1 MGPGGRETLPRHPKR
16 ERQGKLRE
24 EPAAPSLR
32 ASRSRRSPAPGAA
45 RGRRRRRRRVAC
57 APAPLGAKSAIPRLW
72 PERTPSSARRT
83 ISGTR
88 PKTALSGVYAQ
99 AAARACAHTFPPPR
113 AAPTPR
119 AQCLRRAGSA
129 SPGWSERVL
138 RGVFKAA
145 VPAPPCSPPSP
156 ARPPRC
162 RLGSSRP
169 PLEPGCR
176 ACAARGAGAGEPL
189 ACRCPAGGG
198 SGAGRAPRAP
208 PPGSTRALARAG
220 TCRWRRAAA
229 RRPVG
234 PAAAAARGF
243 SSRVPGAAP
252 AARARAV
259 APPGRTR
266 RRWPRRPRRG
276 RFSSSSSSDAT
287 SREK

>member
-1 MGPGGRETLPRHPKR
+1 MGPGGREKLPRHPKR
-16 ERQGKLRE
+16 ERQEKLRF
-24 EPAAPSLR
+24 LR
-32 ASRSRRSPAPGAA
+32 ASLSRRHPAPGAA
-45 RGRRRRRRRVAC
+45 RGQHRRRRRVAC
-57 APAPLGAKSAIPRLW
+57 APAPLGAKSAIPRLCQ
-72 PERTPSSARRT
+72 ERTRSSARRT

-88 PKTALSGVYAQ
+88 PKTALSSVYAQ

-119 AQCLRRAGSA
+119 AQCLRRAGFA

-145 VPAPPCSPPSP
+145 VPAPPSSPPSP

-198 SGAGRAPRAP
+198 SGAGRAPPAP

-234 PAAAAARGF
+234 PAAAVARGF

-252 AARARAV
+252 AAARARAV
-259 APPGRTR
+259 AQAPPERTR

-276 RFSSSSSSDAT
+276 RFSSSSSSSSDAT